1 MIASAWRWMIV
12 SVLLPGP
19 IGLPVRL
26 IDPIEP
32 AKVDD
37 REGGLEIIR
46 AKCDLTNGS
55 RGD

>member
-1 MIASAWRWMIV
+1 MIV